1 MKSDKCTNLPDEK
14 STGGLCR
21 FPTTDL
27 LAQAVGRAQG
37 LLAQAVGRA
46 QGLLART
53 KGRAQGL
60 LAKAVGRGQFRQER
74 VNNDAEGND

>member
-21 FPTTDL
+21 FPTTD
-27 LAQAVGRAQG
+27 